1 MLRAIVVGG
10 GTVSEGTLDSCPQAL
25 ASYGLTESCSMATLV
40 PPGAS
45 ERVRRSAG
53 HPLPG
58 IDVRIAAGGR
68 IEIRGEVVMRG
79 YLDDPEGTREALRDG
94 WLRTG
99 DIGEIDEDGSLRVLA
114 RREDLIVSGGENVY
128 PAEIEAVLRAHPDVI
143 DAVVIGLPDPEW
155 GEVPLALVVQ
165 RSPETTDILSFLRK
179 RLAGFKIPRVVPV
192 EAIPLLPNGKPD
204 RVSIRSRYVSPT
216 LPPPP

>member
-1 MLRAIVVGG
+1 
-10 GTVSEGTLDSCPQAL
+10 
-25 ASYGLTESCSMATLV
+25 MATLV

-45 ERVRRSAG
+45 DHGRRSAG
-53 HPLPG
+53 LPLPG
-58 IDVRIAAGGR
+58 IDVRIATDGR

-79 YLDDPEGTREALRDG
+79 YLDDPAGTREAFREG

-128 PAEIEAVLRAHPDVI
+128 PAEIEGILRAHPDVI
-143 DAVVIGLPDPEW
+143 DAVVIGIPDPEW

-165 RSPETTDILSFLRK
+165 RSRGATEILSFLRE
-179 RLAGFKIPRVVPV
+179 RLAGFKIPRIVPV

-204 RVSIRSRYVSPT
+204 RVSIRSRYISPT